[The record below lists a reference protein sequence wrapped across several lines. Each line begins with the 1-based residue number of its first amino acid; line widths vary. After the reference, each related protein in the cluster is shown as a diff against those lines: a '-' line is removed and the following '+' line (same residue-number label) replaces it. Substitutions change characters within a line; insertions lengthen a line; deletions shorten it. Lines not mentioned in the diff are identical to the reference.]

1 MALPEDLPLGKPTAY
16 PSRYDASVLRA
27 IDRADQRRAIGI
39 DGALQFVGEDVWNAY
54 ELTWLGPTGL
64 PRIGVLTLRV
74 ACDSPAM
81 VESKSLKLYLGS
93 FAQTAFEREA
103 DLVSTIERDVSGCV
117 GTRTQASIGVGL
129 PLEDFEAPS
138 LDACPIEIT
147 DYRPNPALLVC
158 ADCPDRN
165 TRNALQTHLFRTI
178 CPATGQPDSGA
189 ISVAW
194 QGRPLRPDRL
204 LAYLVSYR
212 EEPCFHEQ
220 AVERIFK
227 DVHAAT
233 EASELTVHG
242 RFLRRGGIDINPFRS
257 TRDPKARLMR
267 LPRQ

>member
-1 MALPEDLPLGKPTAY
+1 MALPDDLPLGKPTTY
-16 PSRYDASVLRA
+16 PFRYDASVLRA
-27 IDRADQRRAIGI
+27 IDRADQRRAVGI
-39 DGALQFVGEDVWNAY
+39 DSALPFVGEDVWNAY

-74 ACDSPAM
+74 PCDSPAM

-93 FAQTAFEREA
+93 FAQTTFECA
-103 DLVSTIERDVSGCV
+103 VDLASTIERDVSSCV
-117 GTRTQASIGVGL
+117 GARIQAGFGDGL
-129 PLEDFEAPS
+129 PLKDFEGPS
-138 LDACPIEIT
+138 ADACLVEIT
-147 DYRPNPALLVC
+147 DYRPNPALLVP
-158 ADCPDRN
+158 AENPDGD
-165 TRNALQTHLFRTI
+165 TRNVLQTHLFRTI

-189 ISVAW
+189 IFVAW
-194 QGRPLRPDRL
+194 QGRRLRPESL

-257 TRDPKARLMR
+257 TRHPEARLMR